1 MIERIPNPA
10 SLTADRRFAA
20 DGTQEDSRAPLR
32 KVVALSGRDIAT
44 ASFALTGSGRMNG
57 KLNSHWQRR
66 VAEKRR
72 VTARSGN
79 LLQTPRRP
87 SRSQEAGRASSPPA
101 EMLQYQTW
109 GDCVHINFCS
119 AIRLGSLV
127 NADRLR
133 LGGIGGKRSG
143 RFRALS
149 GLSGPSFIRRWPAPT
164 RPKNRSSPANL
175 TAVESRLST
184 VLLVMH

>member
-20 DGTQEDSRAPLR
+20 DGTHEDSRAPLR

-101 EMLQYQTW
+101 ELLQYQTW
-109 GDCVHINFCS
+109 GDCVHINFRS

-133 LGGIGGKRSG
+133 LGEIGG
-143 RFRALS
+143 
-149 GLSGPSFIRRWPAPT
+149 
-164 RPKNRSSPANL
+164 
-175 TAVESRLST
+175 
-184 VLLVMH
+184 